1 MPERGSRGFQQR
13 FDQSEDVM
21 IKSLVNELERYRF
34 DEDGAK
40 FEEHIKSLEK
50 FMGQPYGVSAINM
63 EEESYL

>member
-1 MPERGSRGFQQR
+1 
-13 FDQSEDVM
+13 M